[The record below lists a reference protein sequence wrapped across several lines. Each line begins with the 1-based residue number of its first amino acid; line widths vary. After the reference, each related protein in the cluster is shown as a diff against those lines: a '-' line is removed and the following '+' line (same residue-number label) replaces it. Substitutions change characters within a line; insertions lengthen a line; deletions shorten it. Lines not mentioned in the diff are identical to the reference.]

1 MRIAIMGSGAVGG
14 YFGARLAAGG
24 SEVTFL
30 ARGAHLAAMRERGL
44 TVESPLGDIR
54 LAQVK
59 ASDNPQAIGPVDL
72 VVVAVKLWDTEQA
85 ARQIEPLV
93 RAGASVVSFQNGV
106 QKDEVLRRVLGE
118 SSRSSCGTPSRRR
131 GRSSRWSAPA
141 PRSSRSRT
149 ACRRT
154 RSSAAFS
161 ASRR

>member
-72 VVVAVKLWDTEQA
+72 VVVAV
-85 ARQIEPLV
+85 
-93 RAGASVVSFQNGV
+93 
-106 QKDEVLRRVLGE
+106 
-118 SSRSSCGTPSRRR
+118 
-131 GRSSRWSAPA
+131 
-141 PRSSRSRT
+141 
-149 ACRRT
+149 
-154 RSSAAFS
+154 
-161 ASRR
+161 

>member
-59 ASDNPQAIGPVDL
+59 AGDNPQAIGPVDL
-72 VVVAVKLWDTEQA
+72 VIVAVKLWDTEQA
-85 ARQIEPLV
+85 ARQIEP
-93 RAGASVVSFQNGV
+93 
-106 QKDEVLRRVLGE
+106 
-118 SSRSSCGTPSRRR
+118 
-131 GRSSRWSAPA
+131 RSSRWSAPA

>member
-1 MRIAIMGSGAVGG
+1 CFPYRAIRRELDMRIAIMGSGAVGG

-24 SEVTFL
+24 SDVTFL

-59 ASDNPQAIGPVDL
+59 AGDNPQAIGPVDL
-72 VVVAVKLWDTEQA
+72 VIVAVKLWDTEQA
-85 ARQIEPLV
+85 AR
-93 RAGASVVSFQNGV
+93 
-106 QKDEVLRRVLGE
+106 
-118 SSRSSCGTPSRRR
+118 
-131 GRSSRWSAPA
+131 RSSRWSAPA

-161 ASRR
+161 A